1 MYIQLII
8 AIIML
13 IVSFLLMP
21 KPKRADA
28 SAQTLSDSDFPIASE
43 SDEIPVVFGEVVLA
57 SPNVVWWG
65 DVRTREIRKS
75 GGKK

>member
-1 MYIQLII
+1 MWIQLII
-8 AIIML
+8 AIVML
-13 IVSFLLMP
+13 IISFLIMP
-21 KPKRADA
+21 KPKRSDPTV
-28 SAQTLSDSDFPIASE
+28 QTLTDSDFPIANE

-65 DVRTREIRKS
+65 DVRTREIRKG

>member
-1 MYIQLII
+1 MWIQLII

-13 IVSFLLMP
+13 IISFLMMP
-21 KPKRADA
+21 KPKRSDPA
-28 SAQTLSDSDFPIASE
+28 AQTLSDSDFPIANE

-57 SPNVVWWG
+57 QPNIVYWG
-65 DVRTREIRKS
+65 DVKTREIRKS